1 MTNNQP
7 RQRDEKLVKTQIS
20 YGKHRVL
27 SNIIIASSYTGIMQI
42 TNMALFSHDTILL
55 YKWAHLFVDVYGRY
69 FYIHDGIW
77 FLTGTSLTYTCIM
90 LPYVEEVSLTL
101 AFITAP
107 GIFTRTAWTLA
118 S

>member
-90 LPYVEEVSLTL
+90 LSDIQKISM
-101 AFITAP
+101 AFAVIATP
-107 GIFTRTAWTLA
+107 CI
-118 S
+118 